1 MHLPLIHTASQG
13 MTPLVLEPQRL
24 ATTQMHHQTVLT
36 PTLTQLPSEGSS
48 NEFSQ
53 DPEQPL
59 ELTPAFF
66 RNIFKPLK
74 Y

>member
-1 MHLPLIHTASQG
+1 MHFPLIHTASQG
-13 MTPLVLEPQRL
+13 MTPLALEPQKL
-24 ATTQMHHQTVLT
+24 ATTQMHHRTVLT
-36 PTLTQLPSEGSS
+36 PTLTQPSEGSS

-66 RNIFKPLK
+66 RNTFKCLK